1 MSEEKKKK
9 NISSADAFSSVAVW
23 QLLTFILL
31 ICFVWANEV
40 LDIPHRMFNAA
51 PSGMNIYRGFIL
63 SAGIITA
70 AIVAVGHTY
79 ERQRAVIQKMLMSCE
94 YCHRVMHDDGHWEHV
109 EKYFLR
115 AFPMEIDHGACPE
128 CDKMLAAA
136 GERPSKPDDK
146 A

>member
-1 MSEEKKKK
+1 MAKKDKRQV
-9 NISSADAFSSVAVW
+9 SSADAFSSVAVW

-40 LDIPHRMFNAA
+40 LDIPHRMFNAP
-51 PSGMNIYRGFIL
+51 PSGLNIYRGFIL
-63 SAGIITA
+63 SAGIITG

-109 EKYFLR
+109 AEYFMR
-115 AFPMEIDHGACPE
+115 SFPMDMNRGACPE
-128 CDKMLAAA
+128 CDKMLADT
-136 GERPSKPDDK
+136 GERSAKP
-146 A
+146 AG